1 MSKKIG
7 VIGDKDSIMLFNAL
21 GIEAAYADTRLEG
34 EKALHAM
41 AKEDFAVIYVTERIA
56 EQISEAISYY
66 KTEPFPAIIPIPDQ
80 TGSTGLGIR
89 GIRKDVEKA
98 IGTDILF
105 GEGR

>member
-21 GIEAAYADTRLEG
+21 GIETRFADDIQEG
-34 EKALHAM
+34 ENHLHAM
-41 AKEDFAVIYVTERIA
+41 AKSDFAVIFVTEKIA
-56 EQISEAISYY
+56 QGLTEAISYY
-66 KTEPFPAIIPIPDQ
+66 KQEPFPAIIPIPDQ
-80 TGSTGLGIR
+80 TGTNGMGIAGVR
-89 GIRKDVEKA
+89 TLVEKA